1 LWCPCCGRL
10 LRTKPRAT
18 KPTRRLFLMKKFKD
32 SQTNIQFLSEKL

>member
-18 KPTRRLFLMKKFKD
+18 KLTRRLLLMRK
-32 SQTNIQFLSEKL
+32 SRES